1 MSLDAWMTLTILALI
16 LGLLSFSKIAA
27 DLVFAGGL
35 TLLLLLG
42 VLNPQEALL
51 GFANEGVATVGAL
64 YIVVTG
70 LRETGG
76 IAWLSRRL
84 LGKPKSLLD
93 AQLKLMLP
101 VALMSAFLNN
111 TPVVAMLI
119 PAVSDWSKKFNLS
132 VSRLMIPLSYAAIL
146 GGTCTLIGTS
156 TNLVVNGF
164 LLKERPDKALG
175 MFELAWVGLP
185 TMITSIAFVIL
196 FSRWLLP
203 DRRSVVSQLSNPK
216 EYSIEMLVDYQGAL
230 VGKTIEEAGLRHLQH
245 LFLMEIERKG
255 KILAAVSPSE
265 TLEAGDRLVF
275 VGVVDSVVELQ
286 RLRGLSPATDQVFK
300 LEAPRSSRV
309 LIEAVISHTSPLIN
323 TNVRENRF
331 RSAYDA
337 VVIAVARNGERIK
350 QKIGDIILKAGDTLL
365 LEAKP
370 NFVEQHRNS
379 NNFYLIS
386 ALLDSSP
393 PRFDRIFIALSI
405 LAGMI
410 LAVSFN
416 LLSMLQASF
425 LAVGLMLM
433 TRACSANVA
442 RRSIDWQVLI
452 IIASAFG
459 IGNALQLSGAAG
471 VIAQSFTSLA
481 GESAFGNLIIIYV
494 VTALFS
500 SVITN
505 NAAAVLMFPI
515 ALSISQDLNVSVL
528 PFAVA
533 IMMSASASFATPIG
547 YQTNLMVMGPGGY
560 KFADY
565 LKIGL
570 PLNLITALVALC
582 IIPLIWKF

>member
-1 MSLDAWMTLTILALI
+1 MSLDAWMTLAVLTLI

-35 TLLLLLG
+35 TLLLLMG
-42 VLNPQEALL
+42 VLNPKEALV

-84 LGKPKSLLD
+84 LGKPKSLTD
-93 AQLKLMLP
+93 AQLKVMLP

-119 PAVSDWSKKFNLS
+119 PAISDWSKKFNLS
-132 VSRLMIPLSYAAIL
+132 VSKLMIPLSYAAIL

-164 LLKERPDKALG
+164 LLKERPEEALG

-185 TMITSIAFVIL
+185 TMLVSIVFIIF

-203 DRRSVVSQLSNPK
+203 DRRSVASQLSNPK
-216 EYSIEMLVDYQGAL
+216 EYSIEMLVDAAGPL
-230 VGKTIEEAGLRHLQH
+230 VGQSIEGAGLRHLQH

-265 TLEAGDRLVF
+265 ILESGDRLVF
-275 VGVVDSVVELQ
+275 VGVVDSVLELQ
-286 RLRGLSPATDQVFK
+286 RIRGLSPATDQVFK
-300 LEAPRSSRV
+300 LEAPRSSRI
-309 LIEAVISHTSPLIN
+309 LIEAVVSHTSPLIN
-323 TNVRENRF
+323 TSVRENRF
-331 RSAYDA
+331 RSSYDA

-350 QKIGDIILKAGDTLL
+350 QKIGDIVLKAGDTLL
-365 LEAKP
+365 LEAKS

-379 NNFYLIS
+379 NNFYLVS
-386 ALLDSSP
+386 ALQDSSP
-393 PRFDRIFIALSI
+393 PRFDRIFIAISI
-405 LAGMI
+405 LLAMI
-410 LAVSFN
+410 LLVSFN
-416 LLSMLQASF
+416 VLSMFKASF
-425 LAVGLMLM
+425 LAALLVLV
-433 TRACSANVA
+433 TKACSPDVA

-452 IIASAFG
+452 VIASAFG

-471 VIAQSFTSLA
+471 FIAQNFTSIA
-481 GESAFGNLIIIYV
+481 GNSAFLNLLIVYI
-494 VTALFS
+494 VTAIFS

-515 ALSISQDLNVSVL
+515 ALSISQGLNVSVL

-533 IMMSASASFATPIG
+533 IMMAASASFATPIG

-560 KFADY
+560 RFADY

-582 IIPLIWKF
+582 VIPLVWQF

>member
-1 MSLDAWMTLTILALI
+1 MTLDAWLTLVILIAI
-16 LGLLSFSKIAA
+16 LGLLSFTKVAA

-35 TLLLLLG
+35 TLLLFLG
-42 VLNPQEALL
+42 VLNPQEALV

-76 IAWLSRRL
+76 IAWLSRKL
-84 LGKPKSLLD
+84 LRQPSSLMD
-93 AQLKLMLP
+93 AQLKVMLP

-119 PAVSDWSKKFNLS
+119 PAVGDWSKKFRLS
-132 VSRLMIPLSYAAIL
+132 ASKLMIPLSYAAIL

-164 LLKERPDKALG
+164 LLKERPEDALG
-175 MFELAWVGLP
+175 MFDLVWVGLP
-185 TMITSIAFVIL
+185 TMLISIAFIL
-196 FSRWLLP
+196 VFSRWLLP
-203 DRRSVVSQLSNPK
+203 DRRSVVSQLSDPK
-216 EYSIEMLVDYQGAL
+216 EYSIEMLVDAAGPL
-230 VGKTIEEAGLRHLQH
+230 VGQSIEEAGLRHLQH
-245 LFLMEIERKG
+245 LFLIEIERKG
-255 KILAAVSPSE
+255 KILAAVSPTE
-265 TLEAGDRLVF
+265 VLQAGDRLVF
-275 VGVVDSVVELQ
+275 VGVVDSVLELQ
-286 RLRGLSPATDQVFK
+286 RIRGLSPATDQVFK

-309 LIEAVISHTSPLIN
+309 LIEAVISHTSPLID
-323 TNVRENRF
+323 TSVRENRF

-370 NFVEQHRNS
+370 NFVETHRNS
-379 NNFYLIS
+379 NNFYLVS
-386 ALLDSSP
+386 ALQDSSP
-393 PRFDRIFIALSI
+393 PRFDRIFIALGI
-405 LAGMI
+405 LIAMV
-410 LAVSFN
+410 LVVSFN
-416 LLSMLQASF
+416 LLSMLEASF
-425 LAVGLMLM
+425 LAALLMLASR
-433 TRACSANVA
+433 TCSADVA

-452 IIASAFG
+452 VIASAFG
-459 IGNALQLSGAAG
+459 IGNALQLSGAAS
-471 VIAQSFTSLA
+471 VIANSFTRLG
-481 GESAFGNLIIIYV
+481 GESAYINLLIIYV

-533 IMMSASASFATPIG
+533 IMMAASASFATPIG

-570 PLNLITALVALC
+570 PLNFITAMSAL
-582 IIPLIWKF
+582 IVIPLVWGF